1 MQNKKSAPISLCP
14 EFVFHHTCLDT
25 AGKMVIQK
33 DKETLVQK
41 VCVEIHGRSPKG
53 DAIAGSLSASARC
66 VACAAF
72 GMLAGAGDG
81 V

>member
-1 MQNKKSAPISLCP
+1 
-14 EFVFHHTCLDT
+14 
-25 AGKMVIQK
+25 MVIQK
-33 DKETLVQK
+33 DKEMLVQQ
-41 VCVEIHGRSPKG
+41 VCIKIHGQSPKG

-72 GMLAGAGDG
+72 GTLDGAGDG

>member
-1 MQNKKSAPISLCP
+1 
-14 EFVFHHTCLDT
+14 
-25 AGKMVIQK
+25 MVIQK
-33 DKETLVQK
+33 DKEMLVQK